1 MVTFHE
7 ASRTSSYLNT
17 DGSSMADNKVSVKC
31 NISKTME
38 KNVYCYQ
45 QITIS
50 IKQDRRHSYSG
61 TDISKSFSESWKAE
75 MIPSHRLYITFVAVV
90 SELSASFSNLHP
102 AFIFNKIKKHLS
114 LDSAEQ
120 RTLTLITS
128 ICSNSLKASSKRSH
142 PFQEILISE
151 DDTAIWIKDVLF
163 SKSSCNN
170 AISLKT
176 AWKECLKF
184 WNVLISYIPD
194 GHNDT
199 RWQG

>member
-1 MVTFHE
+1 MQHKQ
-7 ASRTSSYLNT
+7 
-17 DGSSMADNKVSVKC
+17 DHG
-31 NISKTME
+31 

-90 SELSASFSNLHP
+90 SELSASFSNPHP

-151 DDTAIWIKDVLF
+151 DDTAI
-163 SKSSCNN
+163 
-170 AISLKT
+170 
-176 AWKECLKF
+176 
-184 WNVLISYIPD
+184 
-194 GHNDT
+194 
-199 RWQG
+199 